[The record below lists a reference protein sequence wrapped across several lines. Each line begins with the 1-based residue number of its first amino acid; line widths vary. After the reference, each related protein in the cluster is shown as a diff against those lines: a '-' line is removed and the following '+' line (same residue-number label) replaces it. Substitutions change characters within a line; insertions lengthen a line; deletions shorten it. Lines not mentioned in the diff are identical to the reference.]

1 MYARKKFDEREAEY
15 SVLLRRKL
23 EEAEVMLQRLV
34 PSHARILAL
43 TKLDEALLW
52 ANVGIA
58 EAGLQQGYTDIPRNR
73 GFDFDDALATNV
85 DGQQVRATRAG
96 DITLDGMKITPD
108 SVENHSALK
117 SGLVTIDHQKLT
129 EIVEAAAQKEAAMG
143 KDGAP
148 HHLAELELL
157 ARAQKDW
164 YYAMMSYIMGG
175 DSDAKEESK
184 WNRETL

>member
-15 SVLLRRKL
+15 SILLRRKL
-23 EEAEVMLQRLV
+23 EEAEVMLQHLA
-34 PSHARILAL
+34 PSRSRSIAL
-43 TKLDEALLW
+43 TKLDEALFW
-52 ANVGIA
+52 ANVGIS
-58 EAGLQQGYTDIPRNR
+58 EAGLEQCYTTAPRSR
-73 GFDFDDALATNV
+73 GFDFDDALATNA

-129 EIVEAAAQKEAAMG
+129 EIVVAAAQKEATHG

-148 HHLAELELL
+148 RHLAELELR

-164 YYAMMSYIMGG
+164 YHAMLSYIMGG

>member
-1 MYARKKFDEREAEY
+1 MYERKKFDEREAEY
-15 SVLLRRKL
+15 SVLLRRKM
-23 EEAEVMLQRLV
+23 EEAEAMLQHLA
-34 PSHARILAL
+34 PSRARSLAL

-52 ANVGIA
+52 ANVGIS
-58 EAGLQQGYTDIPRNR
+58 EAGLQQGYTAVPRNR

-85 DGQQVRATRAG
+85 DGQQVLATRAG

-117 SGLVTIDHQKLT
+117 SGLVTVDLQKLT

-148 HHLAELELL
+148 HNLAELELL

-184 WNRETL
+184 